1 MVVVVVILR
10 EPRHIDCVCAFRKG
24 GVGAGDGDS
33 NGQPAGQRGRQR
45 GNKVVN
51 MDLGDE
57 REQDER
63 GNGRRSECTHLEM
76 EMFLVLYDIRGIAAG
91 RGPTTSGPTGSAG
104 TEPQGDPF
112 PVHCEGKCRG
122 YWMPP
127 LVVGYTCS
135 TGWGGLRAG
144 GRT

>member
-1 MVVVVVILR
+1 VVVVVVILR

-33 NGQPAGQRGRQR
+33 NGKPAGQRGRQR

-63 GNGRRSECTHLEM
+63 GNGRRSECSEHLEM
-76 EMFLVLYDIRGIAAG
+76 EMFLVLYDKEESQLGEA
-91 RGPTTSGPTGSAG
+91 PP
-104 TEPQGDPF
+104 
-112 PVHCEGKCRG
+112 CR
-122 YWMPP
+122 
-127 LVVGYTCS
+127 V
-135 TGWGGLRAG
+135 
-144 GRT
+144 